1 METKTIKTGTNKYVV
16 DQSTTGM
23 FMWQVI
29 AVAATILVCNHFRAE
44 YLESPTVYW
53 LAIIGG
59 SLFAMWFAQWFY
71 TRIWS
76 QLTEWLIEWIPFLS

>member
-16 DQSTTGM
+16 DSSTTGM

-29 AVAATILVCNHFRAE
+29 GVAAAILICNHYRDR
-44 YLESPTVYW
+44 YLQSSTVYW

-59 SLFAMWFAQWFY
+59 SLFAMWFAYWFY
-71 TRIWS
+71 TTIWS
-76 QLTEWLIEWIPFLS
+76 QLTAWLTDWIPFLS